1 VELRK
6 RGFIEGVSRAP
17 KAVGLA
23 FTTKPGKSCGFA
35 VALACLIALVPNS
48 IRGQSQTIVI
58 EGGTLIDG
66 GGGAPVKDAV
76 VVIEGNRIKAVG
88 TRGSV
93 AVPTQ
98 ARVIKADGMTVMP
111 AFIDAHI
118 HSLDFF
124 PPLFLH
130 YGITT
135 VCDTANPTQWVMA
148 QRDALKAGKM
158 KGPRMFVTGE
168 VIDGP
173 DSSVDRRDEYRTHVN
188 TPEEAHTVARNLL
201 RKGVDAIKVYQN
213 LTPELL
219 QPLVE
224 EAHNA
229 GTEALGHSRDAK
241 DAIGVGLK
249 FIEHFTPIAH
259 ATISDPAKLKAMDEG
274 RLRIPE
280 ADMDPSL
287 YGPLIQLMLKNGV
300 YLNPT
305 LTRIWISIM
314 PKKMEWY
321 KQAATLLQ
329 DPAYSFIPAAR
340 REVWLRTTNGDDGPR
355 NPADELRM
363 KEGLRKVEEFTR
375 MYAQAGGR
383 IIGGPDSGPSSG
395 PANMAGL
402 ALHIEME
409 ALVDAGLT
417 PMQSILSSTRWAAEL
432 LHQEKDL
439 GTVAPGKIADVVLIA
454 GDPLADI
461 RVTRSLRTVIMEGEV
476 LDTTLSPN
484 FRNPIP
490 RPVAEYPMDARNPEL
505 ETLTPEIVRQGDAD
519 TEIEVTGVKF
529 SPQSVIR
536 FDTTDLPTK
545 FISESKLTGT
555 LKGSLLKSPGTYA
568 VTVTNPGPSG
578 GVSKALYL
586 IINFRK

>member
-1 VELRK
+1 
-6 RGFIEGVSRAP
+6 
-17 KAVGLA
+17 
-23 FTTKPGKSCGFA
+23 
-35 VALACLIALVPNS
+35 
-48 IRGQSQTIVI
+48 
-58 EGGTLIDG
+58 
-66 GGGAPVKDAV
+66 V
-76 VVIEGNRIKAVG
+76 VVIEGNRIKAAG
-88 TRGSV
+88 ARGSV
-93 AVPTQ
+93 AVPPQ
-98 ARVIKADGMTVMP
+98 AKFIKADGMTVMP
-111 AFIDAHI
+111 GLIDAHI

-135 VCDTANPTQWVMA
+135 VYDTANPTQWVMA
-148 QRDALKAGKM
+148 QRDAIKAGKI

-173 DSSVDRRDEYRTHVN
+173 DSNVDRRDEYRTHVS

-229 GTEALGHSRDAK
+229 GTEAVGHSRDAN
-241 DAIGVGLK
+241 DAIGAGLK

-280 ADMDPSL
+280 ADMDPGL
-287 YGPLIQLMLKNGV
+287 YGPLIQRMLKNGV

-321 KQAATLLQ
+321 RQAAALLE
-329 DPAYSFIPAAR
+329 DRAYSFIPAAR

-375 MYAQAGGR
+375 MYAHAGGR
-383 IIGGPDSGPSSG
+383 IISGTDTGPSSG

-402 ALHIEME
+402 AIHVEME

-417 PMQSILSSTRWAAEL
+417 PMQAILSSTRWAAEL
-432 LHQEKDL
+432 LHKEKDL
-439 GTVAPGKIADVVLIA
+439 GTVAPGKIADVILIA

-461 RVTRSLRTVIMEGEV
+461 RGTRNLHTVIMDGKI
-476 LDTTLSPN
+476 LDTSLSPS

-490 RPVAEYPMDARNPEL
+490 RPVAEYPMDDRSPSW
-505 ETLTPEIVRQGDAD
+505 RR
-519 TEIEVTGVKF
+519 
-529 SPQSVIR
+529 SHPQSCEKAMPAPR
-536 FDTTDLPTK
+536 
-545 FISESKLTGT
+545 
-555 LKGSLLKSPGTYA
+555 LK
-568 VTVTNPGPSG
+568 
-578 GVSKALYL
+578 
-586 IINFRK
+586 

>member
-1 VELRK
+1 MFPGNPEAVQ
-6 RGFIEGVSRAP
+6 FAFAT
-17 KAVGLA
+17 KAQ
-23 FTTKPGKSCGFA
+23 KSCGFLI
-35 VALACLIALVPNS
+35 ALVCLIALGPKS
-48 IRGQSQTIVI
+48 LRGQSQAMVI

-66 GGGAPVKDAV
+66 SGGAPVKNSV
-76 VVIEGNRIKAVG
+76 VVIEGNRIKAAG
-88 TRGSV
+88 PQGSV
-93 AVPTQ
+93 AVPPQ
-98 ARVIKADGMTVMP
+98 AKVIKADGMTIMP
-111 AFIDAHI
+111 GLIDAHI

-148 QRDALKAGKM
+148 QRDALKAGKI

-173 DSSVDRRDEYRTHVN
+173 DSSADRRDEYRTHVN
-188 TPEEAHTVARNLL
+188 TPEQARTVARKLL
-201 RKGVDAIKVYQN
+201 REGVDAIKVYQN
-213 LTPELL
+213 LTPDLL

-224 EAHNA
+224 EAHKA
-229 GTEALGHSRDAK
+229 GTEAVGHSHDANE
-241 DAIGVGLK
+241 AIGAGLK

-274 RLRIPE
+274 RLRTPE
-280 ADMDPSL
+280 ADMDPKL
-287 YGPLIQLMLKNGV
+287 YGPLIQSMLKNGV

-305 LTRIWISIM
+305 LTRSWISIM
-314 PKKMEWY
+314 PKKLEWY
-321 KQAATLLQ
+321 KQSAALLE
-329 DPAYSFIPAAR
+329 DPAYRFIPVAR
-340 REVWLRTTNGDDGPR
+340 REAWLRTANGSDSPR
-355 NPADELRM
+355 NPADEQRM

-383 IIGGPDSGPSSG
+383 IISGPDSGPSSG

-402 ALHIEME
+402 AIHVEME

-417 PMQSILSSTRWAAEL
+417 PMQAILSSTRWSAEL
-432 LHQEKDL
+432 LHKDKDL
-439 GTVAPGKIADVVLIA
+439 GTVTPGKIADVILIA

-461 RVTRSLRTVIMEGEV
+461 RATRNLHTVIMDGKI

-490 RPVAEYPMDARNPEL
+490 RPVAEYPMDDRSPEL
-505 ETLTPEIVRQGDAD
+505 ETLTPEIVREGDARA
-519 TEIEVTGVKF
+519 EIEVTGAKF

-545 FISESKLTGT
+545 FISESRLTAT

-568 VTVTNPGPSG
+568 ITVTNPGPSG
-578 GVSKALYL
+578 GVSKKLYL
-586 IINFRK
+586 IINFKK